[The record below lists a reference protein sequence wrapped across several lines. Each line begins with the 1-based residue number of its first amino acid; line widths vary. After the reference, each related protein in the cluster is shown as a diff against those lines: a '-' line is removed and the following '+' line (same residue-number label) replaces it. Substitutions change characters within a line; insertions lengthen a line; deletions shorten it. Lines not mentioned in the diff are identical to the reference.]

1 MFSYPSIRSPTLAGA
16 ILSVMLALLGCG
28 GSGGTAFVYA
38 TGTVSQLYVS
48 GVDGNRLLIYND
60 ANSAT
65 GSPLPNQTVTGGLT
79 TLNGLRGIALDM
91 ARDQIY
97 IANAMNNS
105 ILVFHNARAVTGG
118 VAPNRTITGA
128 SLNRP
133 SALFFDA
140 VSNRLFV
147 VNTTGNSILIYDNAS
162 TLNGSVAPNRTLTGI
177 ATMLNAPLGIY
188 VDVTRN
194 LLYVSNST
202 NQILV
207 FSNAATVT
215 GNVSPV
221 RAIGGLS
228 SPTGIFTDVMTDRL
242 YVVNTGANA
251 ILVFNGASTAN
262 GAPVP
267 DRILSGG
274 GTLLNLPR
282 EVFVDSGRDRM
293 YVSNDGGN
301 SVLVYN
307 GASTVN
313 GNTAP
318 SRNLTLTASSGAWGI
333 FVDVTPIVIGSTSTL
348 DGFITFDGT
357 TYTAQANGGGPR
369 TGDDETFLAGSRARQ
384 FFSFNL
390 SNLPASITIV
400 QATLRLYQASQVG
413 TPYNDL
419 GVVVVDHVNYGATLD
434 SSPGGYD
441 SGLILSLGNLSTG
454 SAIGY
459 KTLDVTARV
468 VDDVSNARGHSQYRL
483 RFSPNEINTD
493 FASDYVQFTD
503 AEDSCCGVNRP
514 PQLAITIQP

>member
-1 MFSYPSIRSPTLAGA
+1 MFSYSTIRFPILAGS
-16 ILSVMLALLGCG
+16 ILSAMLALLGCG

-38 TGTVSQLYVS
+38 TGTASQLYVS

-60 ANSAT
+60 ANSVT

-147 VNTTGNSILIYDNAS
+147 VNTTGNSVLIYDNAS

-177 ATMLNAPLGIY
+177 ATMLNAPLGIF

-207 FSNAATVT
+207 FSNAATVM
-215 GNVSPV
+215 GNVAPV
-221 RAIGGLS
+221 RTIGGLS

-267 DRILSGG
+267 DRILSGS

-282 EVFVDSGRDRM
+282 EVFVDSGRDR
-293 YVSNDGGN
+293 S
-301 SVLVYN
+301 
-307 GASTVN
+307 
-313 GNTAP
+313 
-318 SRNLTLTASSGAWGI
+318 
-333 FVDVTPIVIGSTSTL
+333 
-348 DGFITFDGT
+348 
-357 TYTAQANGGGPR
+357 
-369 TGDDETFLAGSRARQ
+369 
-384 FFSFNL
+384 
-390 SNLPASITIV
+390 
-400 QATLRLYQASQVG
+400 
-413 TPYNDL
+413 
-419 GVVVVDHVNYGATLD
+419 
-434 SSPGGYD
+434 
-441 SGLILSLGNLSTG
+441 
-454 SAIGY
+454 
-459 KTLDVTARV
+459 
-468 VDDVSNARGHSQYRL
+468 
-483 RFSPNEINTD
+483 
-493 FASDYVQFTD
+493 
-503 AEDSCCGVNRP
+503 
-514 PQLAITIQP
+514 

>member
-1 MFSYPSIRSPTLAGA
+1 MSSYPSIRFPILAGA
-16 ILSVMLALLGCG
+16 ILSVMLAFMGCG
-28 GSGGTAFVYA
+28 GGGGTVFVYA
-38 TGTVSQLYVS
+38 TGTASQLYVS

-60 ANSAT
+60 ANSVT
-65 GSPLPNQTVTGGLT
+65 GSPVPNQTVTGGLT
-79 TLNGLRGIALDM
+79 TLNGPRGIALDM

-97 IANAMNNS
+97 IANALNNS
-105 ILVFHNARAVTGG
+105 ILVFHNARTVTGS
-118 VAPNRTITGA
+118 VAPNRTITGV

-133 SALFFDA
+133 SALFFDV

-147 VNTTGNSILIYDNAS
+147 GNTTGNSVLIYDNAS
-162 TLNGSVAPNRTLTGI
+162 TLNGNVAPSRTLTGI
-177 ATMLNAPLGIY
+177 ATTLNAPVGIN
-188 VDVTRN
+188 VDVTRD
-194 LLYVSNST
+194 LLYVSNGS

-215 GNVSPV
+215 GNVSPI
-221 RAIGGLS
+221 RTIGGLS
-228 SPTGIFTDVMTDRL
+228 SPAGIFTDEMTDRL
-242 YVVNTGANA
+242 YVANTGANA
-251 ILVFNGASTAN
+251 ILVFNGASMAN
-262 GAPVP
+262 GTPVP

-282 EVFVDSGRDRM
+282 EVFVDFGRDRM

-318 SRNLTLTASSGAWGI
+318 SRNLTLTTSSGAWGI
-333 FVDVTPIVIGSTSTL
+333 YVDITPTVIGSTSTL

-357 TYTAQANGGGPR
+357 TYTAQAISGGPR
-369 TGDDETFLAGSRARQ
+369 TGDDESFLAGSQARQ

-390 SNLPASITIV
+390 SYLPASITIV
-400 QATLRLYQASQVG
+400 QATLRLYQAAQVG

-419 GVVVVDHVNYGATLD
+419 GVVVADHVNYGATLD
-434 SSPGGYD
+434 SSPEDYD
-441 SGLILSLGNLSTG
+441 GGLILSLGTLSTG
-454 SAIGY
+454 SVIGY
-459 KTLDVTARV
+459 KTLDVTTRV
-468 VDDVSNARGHSQYRL
+468 VNDVSSARGRSQYRL